1 MPKKNRDYKREYQ
14 TAKERGEPQRF
25 KAIGTR
31 LSLDEMEKLNQL
43 LKDNNCQT
51 LGEFIRKLIR

>member
-1 MPKKNRDYKREYQ
+1 MAKKNRDYKREYQ
-14 TAKERGEPQRF
+14 TAIARGENERY
-25 KAIGTR
+25 KVVHAK
-31 LSLDEMEKLNQL
+31 LNLEEKEKLDKL